1 MSWRSI
7 FRTTRNTVL
16 ILAMGLVLGEVA
28 LRAIN
33 HVYPSS
39 IFYDDSYNRFRVKPG
54 SMDMGF
60 RNNSHGF
67 KDTEFGPKRDDCYRI
82 IAPSDSFG
90 YGMVPYDLNYLTLLE
105 DHLDLEDSCVEVFN
119 MGIPRTGP
127 PDYLALLV
135 NEGLDLDPDMVLL
148 SFYVGN
154 DFIETLESGDRGR
167 SLIQRSYVL
176 SLLRYAFFIRPRIEP
191 DKVHNRKRYRD
202 DKATFDPTTYLQ
214 IVGGRAM
221 IFQPGWDGYPPV
233 LEAVVSTIGRIAAI
247 CGRRKIYLTVVVIP
261 DEIQVDAGLQRD
273 LAVADPRYR
282 EDSMDY
288 LLPNRMLGDRLDE
301 LEIDTLDLLPAFQ
314 EAARTQRL
322 YKPRDTHW
330 NIAGNALAAE
340 LIARHLTST
349 RSPSRRPRS

>member
-1 MSWRSI
+1 
-7 FRTTRNTVL
+7 
-16 ILAMGLVLGEVA
+16 
-28 LRAIN
+28 
-33 HVYPSS
+33 
-39 IFYDDSYNRFRVKPG
+39 
-54 SMDMGF
+54 
-60 RNNSHGF
+60 
-67 KDTEFGPKRDDCYRI
+67 
-82 IAPSDSFG
+82 
-90 YGMVPYDLNYLTLLE
+90 
-105 DHLDLEDSCVEVFN
+105 

-154 DFIETLESGDRGR
+154 DFIETLESGDRGH
-167 SLIQRSYVL
+167 SLIQRSCVL
-176 SLLRYAFFIRPRIEP
+176 SLLRYAFFVRPRIEP

-233 LEAVVSTIGRIAAI
+233 LEAVVSSIGRIAAI
-247 CGRRKIYLTVVVIP
+247 CGRRKIHLTVVVIP

-340 LIARHLTST
+340 LIAKHLTGT
-349 RSPSRRPRS
+349 RSTGRRPGT